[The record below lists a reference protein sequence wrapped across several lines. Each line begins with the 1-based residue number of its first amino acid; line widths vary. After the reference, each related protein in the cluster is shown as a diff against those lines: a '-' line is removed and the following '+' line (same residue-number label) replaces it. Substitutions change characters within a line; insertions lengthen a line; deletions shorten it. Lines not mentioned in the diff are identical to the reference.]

1 MVLVAHGTNLLSDS
15 LRTWRYLMRTAE
27 LTRIFLAKLAGTPVF
42 DPNGD
47 RVGKVRDA
55 VASVRH
61 DKLAPRVLG
70 FIVEVPQR
78 RKIFIP
84 ITRVTSIDDGGVFI
98 TGSLNIRR
106 YQQRHGEMQ
115 LLAELLDHSTHL
127 SESGERVVIEDIGIE
142 LSENKDW
149 HAQYI
154 HVLKKARTLRR
165 GTSTTV
171 KWNDV
176 DLEAPSHTVSLAG
189 VEDDINQ
196 LPAQDVAA
204 ALHELD
210 MEQQTE
216 IARTMDDEKLADVLE
231 EMDDA
236 DRVALVTQLEGE
248 LVADVLSEMAP
259 DDAADVLR
267 EVGTEKAESLL
278 SLMEVEEAQDVR
290 RLMEYEDFSAGGMM
304 TTDPVILAV
313 DSTVAEALAAVRQ
326 KDLAP
331 ASAAQVFVCRAP
343 LETPTGRLVGVI
355 HMQRLLRE
363 PPALSLGIVADKETN
378 AISPETPLNDVV
390 KHLANYNLI
399 AAPVVDEHERLLG
412 AVTVDDVLDH
422 LLPANWRNTD
432 REA

>member
-1 MVLVAHGTNLLSDS
+1 
-15 LRTWRYLMRTAE
+15 MRTE
-27 LTRIFLAKLAGTPVF
+27 QLTRIFLAKLAGTPVF

-55 VASVRH
+55 IASMRQ
-61 DKLAPRVLG
+61 DSSAPRILG

-98 TGSLNIRR
+98 TGALNIRR
-106 YQQRHGEMQ
+106 YQQRHGEVQ
-115 LLAELLDHSTHL
+115 LLAEFLDHSTRLHENG
-127 SESGERVVIEDIGIE
+127 ESVIIEDIGME
-142 LSENKDW
+142 LSETKDW
-149 HAQYI
+149 YARHV
-154 HVLKKARTLRR
+154 HVLKKAKGFRR
-165 GTSTTV
+165 GTS
-171 KWNDV
+171 
-176 DLEAPSHTVSLAG
+176 ATVSWSD
-189 VEDDINQ
+189 VEIDAPIQGINFSNAQEDINT

-204 ALHELD
+204 ALHDLD
-210 MEQQTE
+210 VNRQTE
-216 IARTMDDEKLADVLE
+216 IARSMDDEKLADVLE

-278 SLMEVEEAQDVR
+278 SLMEDDEAQDVR

-304 TTDPVILAV
+304 TTDPVILSTS
-313 DSTVAEALAAVRQ
+313 STVAEALAAVRQ

-331 ASAAQVFVCRAP
+331 ALAAQVFVCRAP
-343 LETPTGRLVGVI
+343 LETPTGRLVGVV
-355 HMQRLLRE
+355 HVQRLLRE

-378 AISPETPLNDVV
+378 AITLETSLNDVV

-399 AAPVVDEHERLLG
+399 SAPVVDENERLLG

-422 LLPANWRNTD
+422 LLPANWRSTE
-432 REA
+432 REV

>member
-176 DLEAPSHTVSLAG
+176 DLEAPSHTVNLAL

>member
-1 MVLVAHGTNLLSDS
+1 
-15 LRTWRYLMRTAE
+15 MRTAQ

-42 DPNGD
+42 DPNAD

-61 DKLAPRVLG
+61 DKLAPRILG

-115 LLAELLDHSTHL
+115 LLAELLDHSTRL
-127 SESGERVVIEDIGIE
+127 VENGESVVIEDIGIE
-142 LSENKDW
+142 RSENQDW

-154 HVLKKARTLRR
+154 HVLKRARTLRR

-171 KWNDV
+171 PWHDV
-176 DLEAPSHTVSLAG
+176 ELETPSHTINLAG

-210 MEQQTE
+210 MDQQTE

-267 EVGTEKAESLL
+267 EVGSEKAESLL
-278 SLMEVEEAQDVR
+278 SLMEDEEARDVR

-304 TTDPVILAV
+304 TNDPIILAV

-343 LETPTGRLVGVI
+343 LETPTGRLVGVV

-432 REA
+432 REV